1 MALSAQ
7 DRAAHALGRAGE
19 SPATLEV
26 AQMTTEPHR
35 PPLSRLANA
44 SIVLEVLLGIGASG
58 GGLVLIV
65 APRGEI
71 MPLPL
76 SALAGSPFD
85 TYLGPGLILFTVLG
99 LGPLVA
105 ARLAWRRYP
114 LAPLAAFVVGMAL
127 LIWVAVEIAI
137 IGYGNE
143 PPLQAIYLVLGGA
156 ITVVALGWLAEAGLM
171 LHYPSI
177 DGV

>member
-1 MALSAQ
+1 
-7 DRAAHALGRAGE
+7 
-19 SPATLEV
+19 
-26 AQMTTEPHR
+26 MTTEPHR
-35 PPLSRLANA
+35 PPLSDLAKA
-44 SIVLEVLLGIGASG
+44 SIALEVLLGIGALG

-85 TYLGPGLILFTVLG
+85 TYLVPGLILFTVLG

-105 ARLAWRRYP
+105 AWLAWGRHA
-114 LAPLAAFVVGMAL
+114 LAPFAAFVVGVAL

-137 IGYGNE
+137 IGYSNE
-143 PPLQAIYLVLGGA
+143 PPLQAIYLVMGIA
-156 ITVVALGWLAEAGLM
+156 ITALALGWLAEVRLP
-171 LHYPSI
+171 LHHRRI
-177 DGV
+177 KEV